1 MTPLDVDFGFSSFAR
16 ANASRLSHSTC
27 SAAVELFSPHPSA
40 PLPSNRPVVVSGKLS
55 MVGNVV
61 YGPSPLV

>member
-16 ANASRLSHSTC
+16 ANASQLSHLTC
-27 SAAVELFSPHPSA
+27 SAAVQLFSPTT

-55 MVGNVV
+55 MVGNAV
-61 YGPSPLV
+61 YGPSLLV

>member
-16 ANASRLSHSTC
+16 ANASQLSRLTC
-27 SAAVELFSPHPSA
+27 SAAVELFSPPR

-55 MVGNVV
+55 MAGNVV
-61 YGPSPLV
+61 YGPSLLV